1 MKKLVLC
8 FILFILTCG
17 VPPLQEAHLI
27 LQNGIKDESLIIR
40 INAAKGYA
48 FIGETQGIQML
59 YEALKGED
67 KNGIVAAL
75 SALYDLKETR
85 YSPIF
90 GQLAVHTDPLIR
102 AEAYNVIAHINAP
115 ECYLLLK
122 QGIQDKVAKIRKYS
136 YSGLAKFNDPKTIL
150 SGLHDNDALVKIA
163 AAQAMGTLGEDQ
175 ASNVIRGVMQTVNAE
190 IWHDG
195 ILALAEI
202 GDTSAIPFIKEQLG
216 DTPWET
222 RLAAA
227 EALIMLGQGGVIN
240 VLKEGAASN
249 NPFVRVGT
257 IVVIKEH
264 GFVEAKALLETA
276 VHDDYINVSILA
288 IEALAKYW
296 PKEHALLF
304 VEMMKAPNPLV
315 KIAAASAYIR
325 SQ

>member
-1 MKKLVLC
+1 MKKSALF
-8 FILFILTCG
+8 FILFVLTCG
-17 VPPLQEAHLI
+17 VPPLQQAHLI

-48 FIGETQGIQML
+48 LIGETQGIQTL

-90 GQLAVHTDPLIR
+90 GQLAAHTDPLIR
-102 AEAYNVIAHINAP
+102 AEAFNVIARINSP
-115 ECYLLLK
+115 ECYPLLK

-136 YSGLAKFNDPKTIL
+136 YSGLAKFNDPKMII
-150 SGLHDNDALVKIA
+150 SGLKDNDVLVKIA
-163 AAQAMGTLGEDQ
+163 AAQAIGKLGDTR
-175 ASNVIRGVMQTVNAE
+175 ASNLIRSVMQTVNAE

-202 GDTSAIPFIKEQLG
+202 GDTSAIAFIKEQLV
-216 DTPWET
+216 DTPWEI

-227 EALIMLGQGGVIN
+227 EALIILDQGGVID
-240 VLKEGAASN
+240 VLKEGAAAN
-249 NPFVRVGT
+249 NPFVRVST
-257 IVVIKEH
+257 VMIIKKY
-264 GFVEAKALLETA
+264 GLTEAKGLLETA

-288 IEALAKYW
+288 IEALATYW

-304 VEMMKAPNPLV
+304 AGMMKAPNPLV